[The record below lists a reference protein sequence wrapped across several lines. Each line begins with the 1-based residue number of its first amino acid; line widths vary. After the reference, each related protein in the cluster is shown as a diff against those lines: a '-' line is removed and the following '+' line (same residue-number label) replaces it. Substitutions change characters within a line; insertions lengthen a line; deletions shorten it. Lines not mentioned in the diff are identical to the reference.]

1 MLPPMPSTTISILY
15 RNQPGTRF
23 DFDYYL
29 RVHMPR
35 SIALLGTHA
44 GYLGVTVEKG
54 SFAPGDAAPAF
65 VAACHYRFESAAA
78 FMEAFAPH
86 AAELQADI
94 ARYTDAEAVIQFN
107 EVLLAD
113 EAARPAAPARSPGAA
128 SQDGPTAIVAADAP
142 ARPKSTGYPPPFAT
156 RVAGRTKRALGDV
169 FGLRNFGVNLTR
181 LAPGAM
187 SSVRHAHT
195 RQDEFVYV
203 LSGAPTLRT
212 GRGAASLAPGMC
224 AGFRAGSGNAHHLVN
239 ESSQDVVFLEIGD
252 RTPGDGATYPDE
264 DLEVK
269 QVNGQWKYFHKDGT
283 PY

>member
-1 MLPPMPSTTISILY
+1 MPSTTISILY
-15 RNQPGTRF
+15 RNQPGARF
-23 DFDYYL
+23 DFDYYVH
-29 RVHMPR
+29 VHMPR
-35 SIALLGTHA
+35 SIQLLGSHR

-94 ARYTDAEAVIQFN
+94 ARYTDAEPVIQFN

-113 EAARPAAPARSPGAA
+113 EAARPAALARPSGAA
-128 SQDGPTAIVAADAP
+128 MRDGPAAIVAADAP
-142 ARPKSTGYPPPFAT
+142 ARPKSTGYPPPFAA
-156 RVAGRTKRALGDV
+156 RVEGRTKRALGEV

-181 LAPGAM
+181 LTPGAM

-195 RQDEFVYV
+195 RQDEFVFI
-203 LSGAPTLRT
+203 LSGSPTLCT
-212 GRGAASLAPGMC
+212 NRGATSLGPGMC
-224 AGFRAGSGNAHHLVN
+224 AGFRAGSGDAHHLLN
-239 ESSQDVVFLEIGD
+239 DSGQDVVFLEIGD

-264 DLEVK
+264 DLEVR
-269 QVNGQWKYFHKDGT
+269 QVDGQWKYFHKDGT